1 MQRQGEML
9 ARSIDSEERFLGGHQ
24 YGGHTLAGP
33 PKRTINDV
41 VNAAARNAITTE
53 ERLVCE

>member
-41 VNAAARNAITTE
+41 LNAAARNVIN
-53 ERLVCE
+53 L